1 MDERKILFLTTQV
14 VVPPTDGGKQC
25 TYCRVCA
32 IAERQ
37 SVQLAMF
44 NHENVTE
51 ALQNNKACLPEEL
64 SVSII

>member
-25 TYCRVCA
+25 TYYRVCA

-37 SVQLAMF
+37 SVQLVMF
-44 NHENVTE
+44 NHDNEMGV
-51 ALQNNKACLPEEL
+51 LQNNKAYLPEEL